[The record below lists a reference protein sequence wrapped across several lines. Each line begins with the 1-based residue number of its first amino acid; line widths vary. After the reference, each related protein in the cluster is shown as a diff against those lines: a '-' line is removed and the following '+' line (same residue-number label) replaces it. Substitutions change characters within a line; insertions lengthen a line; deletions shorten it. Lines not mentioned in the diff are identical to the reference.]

1 MGATRCFS
9 YVDEVDERL
18 VLDAYERCCQSLAS
32 GALRVASLH
41 MMGADRRGGK
51 LLFTLDA
58 RKPSAAADRE
68 AIAAWSDEI
77 SPVPVEVVMDPD
89 PPNVLPA

>member
-1 MGATRCFS
+1 
-9 YVDEVDERL
+9 
-18 VLDAYERCCQSLAS
+18 
-32 GALRVASLH
+32 

-68 AIAAWSDEI
+68 AIAAWRDEI
-77 SPVPVEVVMDPD
+77 SPVPVEVVMDPN